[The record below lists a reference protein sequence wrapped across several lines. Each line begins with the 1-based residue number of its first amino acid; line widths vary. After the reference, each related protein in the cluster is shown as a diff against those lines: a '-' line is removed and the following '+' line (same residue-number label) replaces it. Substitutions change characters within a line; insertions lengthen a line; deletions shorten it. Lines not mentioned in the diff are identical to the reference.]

1 MGIETDSPRVFVIG
15 EELGGVE
22 SFLEII
28 GPECKVLIETQGFL
42 AVEVDIEEFAGT
54 ECLGELVVG
63 IEPGHLDMGSLW
75 VDPDQFGMLKGL
87 NEGQHATH
95 GG

>member
-1 MGIETDSPRVFVIG
+1 MICR
-15 EELGGVE
+15 
-22 SFLEII
+22 
-28 GPECKVLIETQGFL
+28 ECEVLIETQWFL

-75 VDPDQFGMLKGL
+75 VDPDQFRMLKGL